1 MHRGQAARVSGLPVP
16 AGPSWTDL
24 ESADT
29 MARMV
34 WWLLTRSIAPGLA
47 GVRGAP
53 CVDDDLHARPAPV
66 RRGHALN
73 LVGRELHVDDS
84 AGSGDRHSTPD
95 DAAMSRRAPLT
106 SAEADA

>member
-1 MHRGQAARVSGLPVP
+1 
-16 AGPSWTDL
+16 
-24 ESADT
+24 

-73 LVGRELHVDDS
+73 VDDS